1 MSRKMIQDALVGLLV
16 LVGTV
21 GGAVGLLTEMKRPWP
36 VQAAAPETAVYY
48 ITASSR

>member
-1 MSRKMIQDALVGLLV
+1 MIQDAVVGLLV

-21 GGAVGLLTEMKRPWP
+21 GGAIGMLVEMKRPWP
-36 VQAAAPETAVYY
+36 VQATAPETAVYY